1 MRGALSQSPLAAL
14 TTHRWRLNPQTAR
27 LRLEADPRGGATG
40 RAPPQ
45 ACPGAL
51 ALCPHSAPSVGVC
64 PDLAKTPV
72 RGDHPPQ
79 RPVHLHALSEGL
91 ALKTAAS
98 EDQGSGCHHTDLGGG
113 EHSSARNDP
122 PQGLRT
128 ATGRFS
134 ASTCPAGCWPR
145 SPAAGRAWAAWSS
158 RSTAHPAGR
167 AVPGSLSCRKVLPTT
182 QPRPGAAGPGAAGP
196 ELGVGTSSLAPGAK
210 TQSPPNRARP
220 TPAGQRAPLLCLSFL
235 PHPCCNYCEIIR
247 EISFGSK
254 NVFRLE
260 H

>member
-1 MRGALSQSPLAAL
+1 MRGALSRSPPAAL

-72 RGDHPPQ
+72 RGDRPPQ

-113 EHSSARNDP
+113 DTAQPAMTPPGAEDGNGPLLSLHLPCWLLASLSRGGQGLGSLEFPEHSS
-122 PQGLRT
+122 
-128 ATGRFS
+128 
-134 ASTCPAGCWPR
+134 PR
-145 SPAAGRAWAAWSS
+145 LQGRAGLTQLQEGSS
-158 RSTAHPAGR
+158 HHPAEAGSCR
-167 AVPGSLSCRKVLPTT
+167 AGSCRAGAGSGHFLAGSRGEDAVPSEP
-182 QPRPGAAGPGAAGP
+182 
-196 ELGVGTSSLAPGAK
+196 
-210 TQSPPNRARP
+210 SP
-220 TPAGQRAPLLCLSFL
+220 
-235 PHPCCNYCEIIR
+235 PHPCWPARTPAVSELR
-247 EISFGSK
+247 QLPPASM
-254 NVFRLE
+254 L
-260 H
+260 